1 MIRVVAPSESPL
13 GTQGQAFWEGDVRRS
28 VFSGV
33 TGEKLLN
40 PHRADFS
47 PPRSAQT
54 PSPWRRCSGRLPE
67 PSGSI
72 QNPPFRALAVLWP
85 LMTPYCTLIAN
96 QGTRNDQAASL
107 SPYSGDNGQS
117 GQLAVLT

>member
-1 MIRVVAPSESPL
+1 MA
-13 GTQGQAFWEGDVRRS
+13 
-28 VFSGV
+28 SGV
-33 TGEKLLN
+33 WFSLVSQGRNFLIQTLLTF
-40 PHRADFS
+40 PLPDQPTFPLLEGPQQR
-47 PPRSAQT
+47 Q
-54 PSPWRRCSGRLPE
+54 LPE

-72 QNPPFRALAVLWP
+72 QNPLFRAMAVLWP

-107 SPYSGDNGQS
+107 SPYSDDNGQS

>member
-1 MIRVVAPSESPL
+1 MTLGDRFPLVSQGRNFLIPTALTFRLRGPRRAP
-13 GTQGQAFWEGDVRRS
+13 
-28 VFSGV
+28 
-33 TGEKLLN
+33 LLE
-40 PHRADFS
+40 
-47 PPRSAQT
+47 
-54 PSPWRRCSGRLPE
+54 GRLPG

-72 QNPPFRALAVLWP
+72 QNPLFRALAGLWP

-107 SPYSGDNGQS
+107 SPDSDDNGQS

>member
-1 MIRVVAPSESPL
+1 MSPGRNFLIQTTLTAPLPGQLEPL
-13 GTQGQAFWEGDVRRS
+13 S
-28 VFSGV
+28 
-33 TGEKLLN
+33 K
-40 PHRADFS
+40 
-47 PPRSAQT
+47 
-54 PSPWRRCSGRLPE
+54 GRLPE

-72 QNPPFRALAVLWP
+72 QSPLFRALAVLWP

-107 SPYSGDNGQS
+107 SPYSDDNGQS

>member
-1 MIRVVAPSESPL
+1 M
-13 GTQGQAFWEGDVRRS
+13 
-28 VFSGV
+28 FSGV

-40 PHRADFS
+40 PHGADFS
-47 PPRSAQT
+47 PPSPART
-54 PSPWRRCSGRLPE
+54 PCPWKHYTGRLPE

-72 QNPPFRALAVLWP
+72 QNPLFRALAVLWP

-96 QGTRNDQAASL
+96 QGTRNDRAASL
-107 SPYSGDNGQS
+107 SPYSDDNGQS